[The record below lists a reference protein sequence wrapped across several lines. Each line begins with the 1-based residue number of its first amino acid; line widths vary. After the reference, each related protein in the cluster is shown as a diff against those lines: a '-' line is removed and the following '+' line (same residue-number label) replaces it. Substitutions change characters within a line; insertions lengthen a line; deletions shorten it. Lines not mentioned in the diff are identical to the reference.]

1 MTRNSK
7 PLSLDEGV
15 DAKSLLGLGPK
26 GEALADLRAFQLE
39 PLRGKGKWRLALT
52 LILTALAAFGMAVE
66 APLIPVAIWAI
77 AVSIFAI
84 WSFRRFKTLHLTDPR
99 IAHEVEFAACNR
111 HGLISGCLWA
121 SAFWISGW
129 PPTMTHSLPV
139 WALSLMLMVT
149 LTMLL
154 NTIPLACALYI
165 LPVSLS
171 AAAALAFAGKPVLA
185 VIVTAIGL
193 LLIWACVRFA
203 QSHILFRRA
212 EAALYEKSETVSLLL
227 REFEET
233 SADWLWQT
241 DSSRRLVHVSPRLA
255 FALGAT
261 AEALEGT
268 PLLKGLSGDAWES
281 GKFPPS
287 LHEMAERMKRRE
299 SFSNLIVPVTIGGK
313 PRWWEL
319 SASPRL
325 DEQGVFLGFR
335 GVGSDVTEQR
345 ASAEQIAKMA
355 RFDDLTGLPNRL
367 YLNENLGLALSDA
380 MVSKSRCALLIIDL
394 DRFKA
399 VNDTLG
405 HPVGDKLL
413 AQVSARLKSLITRGM
428 TCGRL
433 GGDEFA
439 VVMHNVVSA
448 AEAVKLAE
456 RLILSISRPYVV
468 DNHQLFVGASIGFA
482 MGPHDG
488 NTVETL
494 TRNAD
499 LALYKAKDR
508 GGNVVAAYEASLHA
522 QAEERRVMEQELRGA
537 LDRREFEL
545 YYQPVV
551 EASDGTLDGFEAL
564 IRWNSQKLGS
574 VSPARFIPLA
584 EDSRLITPIGEWVL
598 RTACHEAMRWPS
610 NLKVAVNVSAEQLT
624 DPGFAS
630 VVVSALAQSGLPP
643 QRLEIEVTESVF
655 LRDGG
660 GAAQLLD
667 QLIALGIRLSLD
679 DFGTGYSSL
688 GYLRKTQFSTIKVD
702 RSFVV
707 GAAKQIPESIAII
720 RAVVALAD
728 SLGMS
733 TTAEGAESEHEVE
746 TIRALGCRKIQGYYY
761 GRPMPSADVLALFQP
776 IVDEAARQARA
787 G

>member
-1 MTRNSK
+1 VTRVAND
-7 PLSLDEGV
+7 PIPTDEIPV
-15 DAKSLLGLGPK
+15 RALLGLNPRDQDIG
-26 GEALADLRAFQLE
+26 DLRQLQLA
-39 PLRGKGKWRLALT
+39 PLKGRGKLRLLMG
-52 LILTALAAFGMAVE
+52 LGMTIVAV
-66 APLIPVAIWAI
+66 
-77 AVSIFAI
+77 
-84 WSFRRFKTLHLTDPR
+84 
-99 IAHEVEFAACNR
+99 
-111 HGLISGCLWA
+111 
-121 SAFWISGW
+121 
-129 PPTMTHSLPV
+129 
-139 WALSLMLMVT
+139 
-149 LTMLL
+149 LTMLSSIPITVVGGWAAA
-154 NTIPLACALYI
+154 TILFTLWSWQVVSRLPIGELHHSGAAEFSLCHRHAAYSAIVWAAPFWLQGLSPSPDHILSMWTVALLMMLTLAIVAHTLPMACLLFI
-165 LPVSLS
+165 IPVSLS
-171 AAAALAFAGKPVLA
+171 AAAALVVAGAPAQAGIA
-185 VIVTAIGL
+185 VAAGAL
-193 LLIWACVRFA
+193 LSGFCIRFA
-203 QSHILFRRA
+203 QSHIRFRRA
-212 EAALYEKSETVSLLL
+212 EEVLHEKTETVSLLL

-241 DSSRRLVHVSPRLA
+241 DNARRLIHVTPRLA
-255 FALGAT
+255 FALGSPADQ
-261 AEALEGT
+261 LEGL
-268 PLLKGLSGDAWES
+268 PLLQALSGDAWET
-281 GKFPPS
+281 GNFPKS
-287 LHEMAERMKRRE
+287 LHDMAERMKRRE
-299 SFSNLIVPVTIGGK
+299 SFSNLIVPVTIDGA

-325 DEQGVFLGFR
+325 DETGKFLGFR

-355 RFDDLTGLPNRL
+355 RFDNLTGLPNRL
-367 YLNENLGLALSDA
+367 SLNEDLERALTHA
-380 MVSKSRCALLIIDL
+380 IEAKTRCALLMIDL

-413 AQVSARLKSLITRGM
+413 AQVAARLRSMMEHSM

-433 GGDEFA
+433 GGDEFG
-439 VVMHNVVSA
+439 VVLHNLPSA
-448 AEAVKLAE
+448 EEAEGLA
-456 RLILSISRPYVV
+456 RRIIATLSRPYVV
-468 DNHQLFVGASIGFA
+468 DNHQLFVGASVGYA
-482 MGPHDG
+482 MGPQDG
-488 NTVETL
+488 ATVETL

-499 LALYKAKDR
+499 LALYKSKDK
-508 GGNVVAAYEASLHA
+508 GGNVVAGYVASLHA

-551 EASDGTLDGFEAL
+551 TANDGTLNGFEAL
-564 IRWNSQKLGS
+564 IRWNNQTLGN
-574 VSPARFIPLA
+574 VSPGRFIPLA
-584 EDSRLITPIGEWVL
+584 EDSRLISPIGEWVL
-598 RTACHEAMRWPS
+598 RTACHEAMKWPS

-624 DPGFAS
+624 DPAFAS

-667 QLIALGIRLSLD
+667 QLISLGIRLSLD

-707 GAAKQIPESIAII
+707 GAAKGVTESIAII

-733 TTAEGAESEHEVE
+733 TTAEGAESEVEVE
-746 TIRALGCRKIQGYYY
+746 TIRSLGCSNIQGYYY
-761 GRPMPSADVLALFQP
+761 GRPMPATDVLMLFRPPAGQA
-776 IVDEAARQARA
+776 VAAA
-787 G
+787 